1 MPLVLAIQYIST
13 NYCCETLLVD
23 FLFHCL
29 HCQADWMADWMAA
42 GGTAVLVPA
51 GQVSIAQAPQ
61 ARKESVWKERAQAC
75 GSVLGRFWEEQKRL
89 Y

>member
-1 MPLVLAIQYIST
+1 
-13 NYCCETLLVD
+13 
-23 FLFHCL
+23 
-29 HCQADWMADWMAA
+29 MADWMAA